1 MNYDNGALPT
11 RATIETSVEDLNNAV
26 QRLADVVDKLIV
38 KSSPFTVASL
48 KDSCGET
55 LENVKSNK
63 STLREYI
70 DLQISEVIKI
80 ENKVID
86 LIDTLDF
93 WK

>member
-38 KSSPFTVASL
+38 KSSPFTVACL

-55 LENVKSNK
+55 LESVKSNK

-70 DLQISEVIKI
+70 DLQISEVNKI